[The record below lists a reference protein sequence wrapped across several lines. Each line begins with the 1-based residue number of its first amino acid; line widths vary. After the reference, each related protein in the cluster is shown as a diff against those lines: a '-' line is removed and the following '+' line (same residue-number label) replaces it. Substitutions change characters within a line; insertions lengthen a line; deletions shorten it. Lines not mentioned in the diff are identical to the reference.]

1 MHNFFSCAKEQ
12 SHRFSATVKT
22 SSYGRMVVKS
32 MIQAYP
38 TKQVLADWAAFIP
51 SFSVLMLITDQ
62 KSSCDKECTKQ
73 ISNLNF

>member
-1 MHNFFSCAKEQ
+1 MHNFFRCAKEQ

-38 TKQVLADWAAFIP
+38 TKQVLAD
-51 SFSVLMLITDQ
+51 
-62 KSSCDKECTKQ
+62 
-73 ISNLNF
+73 